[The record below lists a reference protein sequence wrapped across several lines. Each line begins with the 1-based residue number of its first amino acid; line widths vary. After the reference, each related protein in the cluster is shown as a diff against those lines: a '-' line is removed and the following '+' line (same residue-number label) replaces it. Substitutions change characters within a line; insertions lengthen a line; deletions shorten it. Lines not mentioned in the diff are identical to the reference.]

1 MRVIAGT
8 ARSLKLIAPE
18 GEDTRPTLDRY
29 KETLFNVIQT
39 EIPFCRFLDLFAGSG
54 AVGIEALSRGASF
67 AAFVDSSKE
76 SIRCINDNLNHTH
89 LADKAQVVGR
99 DVFSTL
105 PILKGGFDVV
115 FIDPP
120 YGKLLE
126 RRVLELL
133 PICDILKEDTLI
145 IVESDLETDLDYV
158 YDLGYEITKVK
169 EYKTNKHTFM
179 KRRDD

>member
-1 MRVIAGT
+1 MRVIAGS

-18 GEDTRPTLDRY
+18 GVDTRPTLDRY

-54 AVGIEALSRGASF
+54 AVGIEALSRGAAF

-76 SIRCINDNLNHTH
+76 SIKCINENLNHTK
-89 LADKAQVVGR
+89 LFDKAQVIGR
-99 DVFSTL
+99 DVFTAL
-105 PILKGGFDVV
+105 PLLKGGFDVI

-126 RRVLELL
+126 RRALELL
-133 PICDILKEDTLI
+133 PMCDILKEDSLI
-145 IVESDLETDLDYV
+145 IVESDLDTDFSYLSE
-158 YDLGYEITKVK
+158 LGYEVIKEKV
-169 EYKTNKHTFM
+169 YKTNKHIFI
-179 KRRDD
+179 KRAE

>member
-8 ARSLKLIAPE
+8 ARSLKLVTPE
-18 GEDTRPTLDRY
+18 GDDTRPTLDRY
-29 KETLFNVIQT
+29 KETLFNVIQS
-39 EIPFCRFLDLFAGSG
+39 EVPFCRFLDLFAGSG

-76 SIRCINDNLNHTH
+76 SQKCINENLNHTH

-99 DVFSTL
+99 DVFTAL
-105 PILKGGFDVV
+105 PILRGGFDIV

-133 PICDILKEDTLI
+133 PVCDILREDTLI
-145 IVESDLETDLDYV
+145 IVESDLETDFDYLDE
-158 YDLGYEITKVK
+158 LGYEIIKVK
-169 EYKTNKHTFM
+169 EYKTNKHVFI
-179 KRRDD
+179 KRRED

>member
-8 ARSLKLIAPE
+8 ARSLKLVAPE

-54 AVGIEALSRGASF
+54 AVGIEALSRGAAF

-76 SIRCINDNLNHTH
+76 SIKCINENLNHTH

-99 DVFSTL
+99 DVFTTL
-105 PILKGGFDVV
+105 PMLKGGFDVI

-133 PICDILKEDTLI
+133 PMCDILKEDSLI
-145 IVESDLETDLDYV
+145 IVEADLDTDFSYLS
-158 YDLGYEITKVK
+158 DLGYEFIK
-169 EYKTNKHTFM
+169 EKKYKTNRHIFLK
-179 KRRDD
+179 KAE